1 MIEADDDWAV
11 AAAIANAQLVLY
23 EREGRDRGWWDQM
36 RDCYHRDGEIRVS
49 WFQGNPAEFVKGS
62 QRMAAHG
69 DQTLHRLSPPA
80 VYLGSGRALVTMGAA
95 IDSRLVV
102 HGVEADLVVYG
113 RFLFRTQQRSG
124 RWRIS
129 RMDFVYQRDTLT
141 PALPGAQI
149 RFDPG
154 ALGLLR
160 PSYRMEAYVFGER
173 GYTIDQQLPGDDRPG
188 LVSALYRDAFTWAGL
203 KPPGPGHTQGGTPP
217 AHSAP
222 DDHRRPAGLGVVPA
236 ARGPGNGHEA
246 SSRGDSGGYTRGSR

>member
-1 MIEADDDWAV
+1 MIEADDDGAV

-62 QRMAAHG
+62 QRMSAHG
-69 DQTLHRLSPPA
+69 DQTLHRLSPPT
-80 VYLGSGRALVTMGAA
+80 VHLGNGRALVAMGGA

-113 RFLFRTQQRSG
+113 RFLYRTQQQSV

-141 PALPGAQI
+141 PVLPGAQI
-149 RFDPG
+149 PFDPD
-154 ALGLLR
+154 ALSLLR
-160 PSYRMEAYVFGER
+160 PSYRMGAYVFGER

-188 LVSALYRDAFTWAGL
+188 LVSALYWDAFTWAGL
-203 KPPGPGHTQGGTPP
+203 KPPGPGQAQGGTPP
-217 AHSAP
+217 APPAP
-222 DDHRRPAGLGVVPA
+222 DDHRRPAGLGVVAA
-236 ARGPGNGHEA
+236 ARGRDSGHHA
-246 SSRGDSGGYTRGSR
+246 SSRDDSGGHTWGSR